1 MSDWPIGV
9 ETCDRCTGSAHRY
22 RHGAR
27 GNCVRCNEILKH
39 LQRVAAWDTS
49 RPETLKGISDD
60 GTVIE
65 SRQRTGKRY
74 VKAGRLA
81 TDALTPEQFER
92 FRAEHVRQLEARLDL
107 LRRREQIRRHE
118 VPVSGLDVEDKF
130 KQILGRLHG
139 VRRQNLT
146 DYPQNANEVNDNF
159 NDSQR
164 RVLYA
169 LLEEIIEAPPQPIID
184 WARVWHRVYDAG

>member
-1 MSDWPIGV
+1 
-9 ETCDRCTGSAHRY
+9 
-22 RHGAR
+22 
-27 GNCVRCNEILKH
+27 
-39 LQRVAAWDTS
+39 
-49 RPETLKGISDD
+49 LKGISDD
-60 GTVIE
+60 GTLIE
-65 SRQRTGKRY
+65 SRQRTGNRY

-81 TDALTPEQFER
+81 TDGLTPEQFER

-118 VPVSGLDVEDKF
+118 FPVSGLDVEDKL

-169 LLEEIIEAPPQPIID
+169 LLEEIIEAQPQPIID
-184 WARVWHRVYDAG
+184 WARVWQRVYDAG

>member
-1 MSDWPIGV
+1 
-9 ETCDRCTGSAHRY
+9 
-22 RHGAR
+22 
-27 GNCVRCNEILKH
+27 LKY

-92 FRAEHVRQLEARLDL
+92 FRTEHVRQLEARLDL

-118 VPVSGLDVEDKF
+118 IPVSGLDVEDKF

-139 VRRQNLT
+139 VRRQNLA

-184 WARVWHRVYDAG
+184 WARVWQRVYDAG